1 MGSKPKGSGVAGS
14 STREME
20 GANGA
25 NVPEPIGFRLRTHP
39 HVDWF
44 LRFVGNKWSIQKALS
59 ASLNALFRFELGPSR
74 A

>member
-1 MGSKPKGSGVAGS
+1 MGSS
-14 STREME
+14 

-59 ASLNALFRFELGPSR
+59 VSLNAFFRLIVPMTCLAMLR